1 MPFTQGKE
9 NLARARTAGEE
20 EPGQG
25 MDGRPGG
32 AARQAAAA
40 RGLARGGQQAGQTA
54 QQPWLLAGACGAHGG
69 ARLGMHGPRGR
80 GAGVWPKAGEDD
92 EHDVHEGA
100 RRKKE
105 NEVRESI
112 KRTWIREK
120 NGKTA

>member
-40 RGLARGGQQAGQTA
+40 RGLAQGGQQAGQTA
-54 QQPWLLAGACGAHGG
+54 QQPWLLAGACG
-69 ARLGMHGPRGR
+69 
-80 GAGVWPKAGEDD
+80 
-92 EHDVHEGA
+92 VHEGA
-100 RRKKE
+100 WLGVWGAWSAR
-105 NEVRESI
+105 
-112 KRTWIREK
+112 
-120 NGKTA
+120 